1 MARLLPG
8 RTGQHEKAKRMNIPG
23 KKKSQPKLTSNTRW
37 WMPMDFDAFA
47 HDTIG
52 FSPAARWALQRI
64 LYYLYKH
71 QTTVLPPDSVLQRI
85 AEVSP
90 KTWRY
95 SIREKVMEVLRENLV
110 TSPGKSNGRYP
121 SVEAII
127 ALINQQNG
135 NGDGSAGDPQSAA
148 A

>member
-1 MARLLPG
+1 
-8 RTGQHEKAKRMNIPG
+8 
-23 KKKSQPKLTSNTRW
+23 
-37 WMPMDFDAFA
+37 MDFDAFA

-71 QTTVLPPDSVLQRI
+71 QTTVLPPDPVLQRI

-95 SIREKVMEVLRENLV
+95 SNREKVMEELPDNSV
-110 TSPGKSNGRYP
+110 TFPGKSNGKYP

-127 ALINQQNG
+127 ALINQRNG
-135 NGDGSAGDPQSAA
+135 NGDGGNGSPQNAA